1 MECQGSGGLIMK
13 RLAKYVAENG
23 VEHSSSLVGNNS
35 IPVLGKKLGVKIGPC
50 LSEYIT
56 RYGYLI
62 FSSVELYGVTGRQGL
77 ESDMVKQTEYLNKY
91 FSKTCG
97 YIALEN
103 QGDGDYYLV
112 NSRDQVFE
120 YDSETDKLT
129 DLHLGLEDYI
139 LKRFKDVEN

>member
-1 MECQGSGGLIMK
+1 MK

-62 FSSVELYGVTGRQGL
+62 FSSVELYGVTGRQVL

-91 FSKTCG
+91 F
-97 YIALEN
+97 
-103 QGDGDYYLV
+103 
-112 NSRDQVFE
+112 
-120 YDSETDKLT
+120 
-129 DLHLGLEDYI
+129 
-139 LKRFKDVEN
+139 